1 VEYLNHLKVKT
12 SFKVFRMIRISF
24 LIGEIDIPI
33 VERDIRGIYKMMLS
47 PAYNDLT
54 KLVMP
59 KAKRNQ
65 IDSSTAITKYRV
77 LDSNYGVSL
86 VECQPITG
94 RFHRCLYSKP
104 FFSYLFR
111 C

>member
-1 VEYLNHLKVKT
+1 
-12 SFKVFRMIRISF
+12 
-24 LIGEIDIPI
+24 
-33 VERDIRGIYKMMLS
+33 MLS

-59 KAKRNQ
+59 KGKRDHIN
-65 IDSSTAITKYRV
+65 SSTAITKYRV

-94 RFHRCLYSKP
+94 ELHRFSI
-104 FFSYLFR
+104 F
-111 C
+111 

>member
-1 VEYLNHLKVKT
+1 LN
-12 SFKVFRMIRISF
+12 F
-24 LIGEIDIPI
+24 LIGEINIPI
-33 VERDIRGIYKMMLS
+33 IERNVRGTYKMMLS

-59 KAKRNQ
+59 KAKRDHIN
-65 IDSSTAITKYRV
+65 SSKAITKYRV

-94 RFHRCLYSKP
+94 RFYRFLV
-104 FFSYLFR
+104 LFNSFR
-111 C
+111 YV